1 MAHEVFN
8 WQINRKMTYWYP
20 EHRPARQF
28 AGVFDTNKC
37 IACQTCSL
45 ACKTTW
51 TSGKGQELM
60 FWNNV
65 ETKPWG
71 GYPTA
76 WDVKILSLLGPQKW
90 GEEEYE
96 GTTVFEAAPKGERVL
111 QYSPEDEDWGNVN
124 LGEDECSG
132 IIEKGA
138 HLKLPHAVWSFYL
151 QRICNHCTYPAC
163 LAACPRSAIY
173 KRQED
178 GVVLIDQKRCRG
190 HRECLKACPYK
201 RIFFNVVTGT
211 SEKCIACYPS
221 LESGRRNRCFETCIG
236 KIRLQGWIS
245 LPEKARE
252 DNPVDFLVHIRK
264 VALPFYPQFGTE
276 PNVYYIPPIHVDP
289 IFLRQMFGPG
299 VDKAIATY
307 RNAKDDP
314 ELLGLLLL
322 QGSSDR
328 IIERFKVKNG
338 MAIGYTAKGAEIVR
352 VPLKEPLYVRPY
364 HDVAL
369 GVHRLNVT

>member
-20 EHRPARQF
+20 EHRPRRQF
-28 AGVFDTNKC
+28 AAVFDINKC

-45 ACKTTW
+45 GCKTTW

-71 GYPTA
+71 GYPTG
-76 WDVKILSLLGPQKW
+76 WDVRILSLLGPQKW
-90 GEEEYE
+90 GAEEYE
-96 GTTVFEAAPKGERVL
+96 GATIFEAAPKGERVL
-111 QYSPEDEDWGNVN
+111 QYSPEDEDWCNVN
-124 LGEDECSG
+124 LGEDECSRV
-132 IIEKGA
+132 IEKGA
-138 HLKLPHAVWSFYL
+138 YLKAPHATWFFYL

-163 LAACPRSAIY
+163 LTACPRGAIY

-178 GVVLIDQKRCRG
+178 GVVLIDQKNCRG

-211 SEKCIACYPS
+211 SEKCIACFPS
-221 LESGRRNRCFETCIG
+221 LESGRCNLCFETCIG
-236 KIRLQGWIS
+236 KIRLQGWIN
-245 LPEKARE
+245 PPDKAQE

-264 VALPFYPQFGTE
+264 VALPLYPQFGTE
-276 PNVYYIPPIHVDP
+276 PNVYYIPPKHVDP
-289 IFLRQMFGPG
+289 VFSRQMFGPG

-307 RNAKDDP
+307 RNAKNDP

-328 IIERFKVKNG
+328 VIERFKVRGG

-364 HDVAL
+364 LDVAL
-369 GVHRLNVT
+369 NVHRFNVT